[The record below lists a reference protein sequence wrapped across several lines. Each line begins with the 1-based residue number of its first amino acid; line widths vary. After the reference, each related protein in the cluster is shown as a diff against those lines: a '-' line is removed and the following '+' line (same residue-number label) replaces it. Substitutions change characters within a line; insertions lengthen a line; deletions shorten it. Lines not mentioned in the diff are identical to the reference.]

1 MSHIKHFFQKK
12 KKKKIYQ
19 KQQKIDKDQFR
30 PPQQDF

>member
-1 MSHIKHFFQKK
+1 MSHIKHFFQK